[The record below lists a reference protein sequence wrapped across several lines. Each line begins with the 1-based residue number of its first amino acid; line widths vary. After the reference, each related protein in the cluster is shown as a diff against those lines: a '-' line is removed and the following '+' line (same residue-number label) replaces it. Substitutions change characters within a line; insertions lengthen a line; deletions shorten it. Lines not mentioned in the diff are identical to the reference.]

1 MSAAKTSLISPKLN
15 NFSPP
20 PYVPAAAQAE
30 SPPDR
35 KNITQMSTGNIY
47 RDLADCDNR
56 DEYLDSMADEY
67 GISRQIVA
75 ALADLLGEDEDFDG
89 LIEALKD
96 AEREASNEE

>member
-1 MSAAKTSLISPKLN
+1 MVNRARL
-15 NFSPP
+15 
-20 PYVPAAAQAE
+20 AQR
-30 SPPDR
+30 PQGR
-35 KNITQMSTGNIY
+35 KNITQMNTGNIY

-75 ALADLLGEDEDFDG
+75 ALADLLGEEEDFDG

-96 AEREASNEE
+96 AEREASNES